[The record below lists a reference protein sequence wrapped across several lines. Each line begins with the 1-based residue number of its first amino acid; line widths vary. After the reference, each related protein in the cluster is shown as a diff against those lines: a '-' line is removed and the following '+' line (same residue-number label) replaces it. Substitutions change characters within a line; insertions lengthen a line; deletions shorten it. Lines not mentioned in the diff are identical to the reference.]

1 MTKDEVKK
9 EVSEE
14 ETKDSDGEAL
24 GCFWWFFA
32 VLVLALFM
40 LPSLYSWFFKW
51 MLH

>member
-14 ETKDSDGEAL
+14 ETQDSDGEAL

-40 LPSLYSWFFKW
+40 LPSIFESMFSS
-51 MLH
+51 H